1 MNKECA
7 ATDATAGRA
16 VRCVLLS
23 RTAPA
28 ATHHSSSSGYVRFF
42 SIRRPWLSV
51 RLCLLLVQH
60 DACEKQQQ
68 EGRMGHQLRHR
79 LWQAATEDHSPPAER
94 QLPPQVC
101 VGVWLLNNCWCFWQ
115 RCTEQLSWCIGQ
127 LST

>member
-1 MNKECA
+1 MYKGCA
-7 ATDATAGRA
+7 ATAGRA
-16 VRCVLLS
+16 VRCVLS

-60 DACEKQQQ
+60 DTHVTQQQ
-68 EGRMGHQLRHR
+68 TGRIGKKTEA
-79 LWQAATEDHSPPAER
+79 QAVASSNEAHSPPAER
-94 QLPPQVC
+94 QLPPEVC
-101 VGVWLLNNCWCFWQ
+101 VGVWLLNNCWCIWQ
-115 RCTEQLSWCIGQ
+115 HCTEQLSWCIGGQ